1 MTASTGTIP
10 ADLLACLLR
19 DAAGGLCA
27 DVAAVDLICRHGHF
41 PHDPAFRRI
50 IAAGS
55 SITTGQPLAVIRWN
69 AAIHALES
77 GHLPCSGSEQ
87 AVLRIAAS
95 LAGGIGVSLRDCLGN
110 LDRRNITLVTDAITA
125 ANG

>member
-1 MTASTGTIP
+1 VNAETLPASQ
-10 ADLLACLLR
+10 LACLLY
-19 DAAGGLCA
+19 DAADGLCA
-27 DVAAVDLICRHGHF
+27 DVAAVMLIDRHGHF
-41 PHDPAFRRI
+41 LHQPAFRRL

-77 GHLPCSGSEQ
+77 GQLPCSGSER

-95 LAGGIGVSLRDCLGN
+95 LAGPGIAVRLRENPGN
-110 LDRRNITLVTDAITA
+110 LDPRNIALVTDAITA

>member
-1 MTASTGTIP
+1 MNAGALPASQ
-10 ADLLACLLR
+10 LACLLY
-19 DAAGGLCA
+19 DAADGLCA
-27 DVAAVDLICRHGHF
+27 DVAAVMLIDRHGHF
-41 PHDPAFRRI
+41 LHQPAFRRL

-77 GHLPCSGSEQ
+77 GQLPCSSSEQ

-95 LAGGIGVSLRDCLGN
+95 LAGPGVAVRLRENLGN
-110 LDRRNITLVTDAITA
+110 LDARNIALVTDAITA
-125 ANG
+125 ASG